1 MYKFS
6 WRRLI
11 FNLVVTALFLLGFNI
26 LLKEIGPSAALGVAL
41 IGLSAMINGLFAERF
56 GGRVVKFI
64 RSGKDKQEG

>member
-26 LLKEIGPSAALGVAL
+26 LLKEIGPTAALGVGL
-41 IGLSAMINGLFAERF
+41 IGLSAIINGQFAERF
-56 GGRVVKFI
+56 GGRVVKLI
-64 RSGKDKQEG
+64 RNDKEKQES